1 MLTNT
6 STESVSV
13 VNPHGKLSMD
23 PPLKYSLGQAP
34 QSDGRFRTKGGDEE
48 LPAKHDATA
57 TRTPDGGSVGETPQP
72 A

>member
-1 MLTNT
+1 M
-6 STESVSV
+6 V
-13 VNPHGKLSMD
+13 

-48 LPAKHDATA
+48 LPEKHDATA